1 MKRTQSIALAAA
13 CIAGIAGAIVAD
25 AAPLS
30 PTAIVSMRHANF
42 KKMGAA
48 MKVLK
53 DELGGSADKAKMLAA
68 AKVIAATGRQQG
80 NLFPA
85 STAPGKVRTHALPA
99 IWTDR
104 ATFDGDMK
112 KMVMEADKLV
122 AVAGSGNTALVG
134 DQLKAVGATCG
145 ACHRQFRKE
154 D

>member
-1 MKRTQSIALAAA
+1 MKRSKSIVLAAT
-13 CIAGIAGAIVAD
+13 CIAGIAGAIAVE

-30 PTAIVSMRHANF
+30 PKAIVATRHANF

-53 DELGGSADKAKMLAA
+53 DELSGSADKAKMLAA
-68 AKVIAATGRQQG
+68 ARTLAATGRQQV

-85 STAPGKVRTHALPA
+85 STAPGKVKTHALPA
-99 IWTDR
+99 IWSDR

-112 KMVMEADKLV
+112 KMIAEADKLV
-122 AVAGSGNTALVG
+122 AVAGSGNTAAVG
-134 DQLKAVGATCG
+134 DQFKAVGATCG
-145 ACHRQFRKE
+145 ACHRKFREE